1 MPVDEARNQMAALR
15 RNKKNQSIDVLSK
28 NVFNQYS
35 LAMVGYS
42 QAPTAQEPAKDLTL
56 FLVWDHRQNSNLEK
70 IAKFLFQD
78 LLAEEKNIFIEVV

>member
-1 MPVDEARNQMAALR
+1 MAALR
-15 RNKKNQSIDVLSK
+15 RNKKNQSIDVLNK
-28 NVFNQYS
+28 NVFSQFS
-35 LAMVGYS
+35 LAMVGFSEASTS
-42 QAPTAQEPAKDLTL
+42 QNPGKDLTL